1 HFPGQEDKHRCSPL
15 LSVIASP
22 CPFPCFLPRP
32 ATPCFFRSP
41 PPRPPNPARQSTPHI
56 HAYPCRG
63 LRKGDQTRSQPLSPA
78 LAMPGLA
85 AEQDAVS
92 LVRRVARALNRRVTD
107 IVALLFNHK
116 SAGSLGAV
124 AGFAIAVVFA
134 WRFLRP
140 SQGRPRRPA
149 PKRPPP
155 TPAAGATDSVVSDA
169 PEPVGDSGK
178 LVTRQIVAKR
188 LSGCRK
194 VTCQLLGAVFEEKTP
209 EELQKHATVRPSVV
223 ELLLEISRHCDLY
236 LMETVLDDK
245 SEENALSA
253 LENAGLFRTGGL
265 MKEKVLF
272 CSTEVGRTSFV
283 RQLEADFH
291 IDTSLDIVSQL
302 SRFIRC
308 QLFISSM
315 EGGQLAA
322 NIFNSPSLEQF
333 FS

>member
-1 HFPGQEDKHRCSPL
+1 
-15 LSVIASP
+15 
-22 CPFPCFLPRP
+22 
-32 ATPCFFRSP
+32 
-41 PPRPPNPARQSTPHI
+41 
-56 HAYPCRG
+56 
-63 LRKGDQTRSQPLSPA
+63 
-78 LAMPGLA
+78 MPGLA
-85 AEQDAVS
+85 SQQDAVS

-149 PKRPPP
+149 PKRPPA
-155 TPAAGATDSVVSDA
+155 TPAGTPDSVVSDA

-178 LVTRQIVAKR
+178 LGTRQIVAKR

-194 VTCQLLGAVFEEKTP
+194 VTCQLLGVVFEEKTP

-245 SEENALSA
+245 SEENALMA
-253 LENAGLFRTGGL
+253 LESAGLFRTGGL

-291 IDTSLDIVSQL
+291 IDTSLEIVSQL

-315 EGGQLAA
+315 EGEQLAA

>member
-1 HFPGQEDKHRCSPL
+1 
-15 LSVIASP
+15 
-22 CPFPCFLPRP
+22 
-32 ATPCFFRSP
+32 
-41 PPRPPNPARQSTPHI
+41 
-56 HAYPCRG
+56 
-63 LRKGDQTRSQPLSPA
+63 
-78 LAMPGLA
+78 MPGLA

-107 IVALLFNHK
+107 LVTLLFQHK

-134 WRFLRP
+134 WRFLRSSP
-140 SQGRPRRPA
+140 GRPRRPA
-149 PKRPPP
+149 LKRPPP
-155 TPAAGATDSVVSDA
+155 PVAPATTVPA
-169 PEPVGDSGK
+169 PSEAVEPVGDAGK
-178 LVTRQIVAKR
+178 LVTRQTVAKR
-188 LSGCRK
+188 LSGYRK
-194 VTCQLLGAVFEEKTP
+194 VTCQLLGVVFEEKTP

-223 ELLLEISRHCDLY
+223 ELLLEICKYCDLY

-245 SEENALSA
+245 SEENALAA
-253 LENAGLFRTGGL
+253 LESAGLFRTGGL

-283 RQLEADFH
+283 RQLESDFH
-291 IDTSLDIVSQL
+291 IDTSLDVVSQL

-322 NIFNSPSLEQF
+322 NVFNSPSLEHF

>member
-1 HFPGQEDKHRCSPL
+1 
-15 LSVIASP
+15 
-22 CPFPCFLPRP
+22 
-32 ATPCFFRSP
+32 
-41 PPRPPNPARQSTPHI
+41 
-56 HAYPCRG
+56 
-63 LRKGDQTRSQPLSPA
+63 
-78 LAMPGLA
+78 MPGLA

-107 IVALLFNHK
+107 IVALLLNH
-116 SAGSLGAV
+116 
-124 AGFAIAVVFA
+124 
-134 WRFLRP
+134 
-140 SQGRPRRPA
+140 
-149 PKRPPP
+149 
-155 TPAAGATDSVVSDA
+155 
-169 PEPVGDSGK
+169 
-178 LVTRQIVAKR
+178 
-188 LSGCRK
+188 K
-194 VTCQLLGAVFEEKTP
+194 VTCQLLGVVFEEKTP
-209 EELQKHATVRPSVV
+209 EELQKHATVRPSVL
-223 ELLLEISRHCDLY
+223 ELLLEISRHCDIY

-245 SEENALSA
+245 SEENALMA
-253 LENAGLFRTGGL
+253 LESAGLFRTGGL
-265 MKEKVLF
+265 MEEKVLF

>member
-1 HFPGQEDKHRCSPL
+1 M
-15 LSVIASP
+15 
-22 CPFPCFLPRP
+22 P
-32 ATPCFFRSP
+32 A
-41 PPRPPNPARQSTPHI
+41 
-56 HAYPCRG
+56 
-63 LRKGDQTRSQPLSPA
+63 
-78 LAMPGLA
+78 LA

-107 IVALLFNHK
+107 IVTLFFNHK

-155 TPAAGATDSVVSDA
+155 NPAAGAPDSVVSNA
-169 PEPVGDSGK
+169 PEPVGDSGM

-194 VTCQLLGAVFEEKTP
+194 VTCQLLGIVFEEKTP
-209 EELQKHATVRPSVV
+209 EELQKHATVRPSVL

-236 LMETVLDDK
+236 LMETVLDDR
-245 SEENALSA
+245 SEENALIA
-253 LENAGLFRTGGL
+253 LESAGLFRTGGL
-265 MKEKVLF
+265 MKEK
-272 CSTEVGRTSFV
+272 
-283 RQLEADFH
+283 
-291 IDTSLDIVSQL
+291 
-302 SRFIRC
+302 RFIRC

-333 FS
+333 FT

>member
-1 HFPGQEDKHRCSPL
+1 
-15 LSVIASP
+15 
-22 CPFPCFLPRP
+22 
-32 ATPCFFRSP
+32 
-41 PPRPPNPARQSTPHI
+41 
-56 HAYPCRG
+56 
-63 LRKGDQTRSQPLSPA
+63 
-78 LAMPGLA
+78 MPGLA

-107 IVALLFNHK
+107 LVALLFQHK

-134 WRFLRP
+134 WRFLRSTP
-140 SQGRPRRPA
+140 GRPRRPA

-155 TPAAGATDSVVSDA
+155 PVAPAVTDSTPSEAV
-169 PEPVGDSGK
+169 EPVGDAGK
-178 LVTRQIVAKR
+178 LITRQTVAKR
-188 LSGCRK
+188 LSGYRK
-194 VTCQLLGAVFEEKTP
+194 VTCQLLGVVFEEKTP
-209 EELQKHATVRPSVV
+209 EELQKHATVRPAVI
-223 ELLLEISRHCDLY
+223 ELLLEICKCCDLY

-245 SEENALSA
+245 SEENALMA
-253 LENAGLFRTGGL
+253 LESAGLFRAGGL

-291 IDTSLDIVSQL
+291 IDTSLDVVSQL

-315 EGGQLAA
+315 EGGQVAA
-322 NIFNSPSLEQF
+322 NVYNSPNLEQF